1 MTADFEP
8 GVPQRAHATGATAV
22 PPPTAE
28 ESPRLP
34 GDDRSIGEIVGDLG
48 EGLSTLMRQE
58 VALAKAELSQTAKK
72 AGAGA
77 GMFAGAAI
85 GALMAVTF
93 ISLALWWLLGR
104 VFGTADAPALA
115 LSGVIVFAIWA
126 VIAAILAAV
135 GRSQLK
141 KAQGAPQTKETLTQI
156 PDALKGDEEK
166 NR

>member
-1 MTADFEP
+1 MSAGHDPLATQR
-8 GVPQRAHATGATAV
+8 VPSG
-22 PPPTAE
+22 PPVTDDAA
-28 ESPRLP
+28 RLP
-34 GDDRSIGEIVGDLG
+34 GDDRSIGEIFGDLG

-58 VALAKAELSQTAKK
+58 VALAKAELGQTAKR

-85 GALMAVTF
+85 GALMVLTF
-93 ISLALWWLLGR
+93 LSLALWWLLGR
-104 VFGTADAPALA
+104 AIGSQDEPALA
-115 LSGVIVFAIWA
+115 LSGLIVAAIWA

-141 KAQGAPQTKETLTQI
+141 KAEGAPQTKETLTQI